1 MKRIVTTLIAVA
13 ITTFAATCASA
24 HIVEVTTSIPVTK
37 TSNRADLKVA
47 VESAVDEALQGA
59 IAFTPTVVRL
69 QSVRRIGDR
78 IYLQL
83 LIVDQDGEALIKQLA
98 IDSANES
105 NEPSSEDDDDEG
117 ETL

>member
-37 TSNRADLKVA
+37 ASNRADLKVA

-69 QSVRRIGDR
+69 QSARRIGDR

>member
-13 ITTFAATCASA
+13 ITTFAATSVSA
-24 HIVEVTTSIPVTK
+24 HIVEVTLSIPVTK
-37 TSNRADLKVA
+37 ASNRADLKVA

-59 IAFTPTVVRL
+59 IGFTPTVVTV
-69 QSVRRIGDR
+69 QSARRIGDR

-83 LIVDQDGEALIKQLA
+83 LIVDQDGEALMKQLA

-105 NEPSSEDDDDEG
+105 DEPSSEDVDDG
-117 ETL
+117 VETL

>member
-13 ITTFAATCASA
+13 IVTFAATGASS
-24 HIVEVTTSIPVTK
+24 HIVEVTTSIPVAK
-37 TSNRADLKVA
+37 ASSRADLKVA

-59 IAFTPTVVRL
+59 IAFTPTVVTV
-69 QSVRRIGDR
+69 QSARRIGDR

-83 LIVDQDGEALIKQLA
+83 LVVDQDGEALLKQLA

-105 NEPSSEDDDDEG
+105 DEPSREDDEVKIF
-117 ETL
+117 